1 LSFVFDFYTLYR
13 NVNSITAQVSRETLL
28 QYLQQ
33 KGVISDADATR
44 VQIERTKS
52 PKSEETVIREMG
64 LADNLTL
71 AQAKSEIFH
80 IPFIDLTQTSVSES
94 VIAEVPI
101 DNLKKYKTVPFE
113 RGSNFVKLA
122 MLDPFDVQAT
132 QALQRKYPPN
142 TSLQVYIT
150 TEESINF
157 MLDRRIGDVMSTE
170 VTEALEDVDVPVQ
183 DITAEDPNL
192 INSGDL
198 KNAPVARIVNSIM
211 QYAVTSKSSDVHV
224 EPMENRLRVRFR
236 INGIMTERLVLPKTL
251 GPAVVSRIKI
261 MSNLK
266 IDEKRIPQDGRFQV
280 KMNNVKVDIRVSVM
294 PTIFGEKVVMR
305 LLESDTSG
313 ITLESTGMRGNAYKI
328 FLDALSVT
336 NGIILVTGPTGSG
349 KTRTLACSLI
359 KVNDPKVNIISLENP
374 VEIRVPGVTQV
385 QINPEVG
392 LTFATGLRSVLRQDP
407 DIVMVGEIRDEET
420 ADLAV
425 QASLTGHLVLST
437 LHTNSAAAAIPRLL
451 DMGIESYLLASTIRV
466 IAAQR
471 LPRKICPYCIQA
483 YPAVPEVV
491 ENILKTLSGIQDF
504 DLVQYINR
512 MVATKKQRAD
522 DGSSVLKAP
531 ELGPDGKPIIYLYKG
546 AGCDRCGGSGYTGRV
561 GIFEVL
567 DVNEKISRMVM
578 DNVTAQDIENEAR
591 SNGMLTMIQDGYL
604 KVLEGMTSIEEV
616 LRVSKE

>member
-1 LSFVFDFYTLYR
+1 M
-13 NVNSITAQVSRETLL
+13 AQETLL
-28 QYLQQ
+28 HYLQQ
-33 KGVISDADATR
+33 KGVISDADATK
-44 VQIERTKS
+44 VQIERTRS
-52 PKSEETVIREMG
+52 PKSEEAVITEMG
-64 LADNLTL
+64 LADSVTI
-71 AQAKSEIFH
+71 AQAKSEIFR
-80 IPFIDLTQTSVSES
+80 IPFVDLIKISVPES

-113 RGSNFVKLA
+113 RGTNYVNLA

-132 QALQRKYPPN
+132 QALQRRYPPN
-142 TSLQVYIT
+142 TKLQVYIT
-150 TEESINF
+150 TEESINY

-183 DITAEDPNL
+183 DITAEDPNF

-211 QYAVTSKSSDVHV
+211 QYAVTSKSSDIHI

-236 INGIMTERLVLPKTL
+236 INGIMTERLVLPKVL
-251 GPAVVSRIKI
+251 APAVVSRVKI

-266 IDEKRIPQDGRFQV
+266 IDEKRVPQDGRFQV
-280 KMNNVKVDIRVSVM
+280 RMNTNKVDIRVSVM

-313 ITLESTGMRGNAYKI
+313 ITLESTGLRGNAYKL

-374 VEIRVPGVTQV
+374 VEIRVPGVSQI
-385 QINPEVG
+385 QINPDVG
-392 LTFATGLRSVLRQDP
+392 LTFALGLRSVLRQDP

-420 ADLAV
+420 AQLAV

-437 LHTNSAAAAIPRLL
+437 LHTNSAPAAIPRLL

-471 LPRKICPYCIQA
+471 LPRKICPHCIQS
-483 YPAVPEVV
+483 YVAVPEVV
-491 ENILKTLSGIQDF
+491 DNLISVLSGIQDF
-504 DLVQYINR
+504 DLVQYLNR
-512 MVATKKQRAD
+512 MVATKKQRGEE
-522 DGSSVLKAP
+522 GSAVLQP
-531 ELGPDGKPIIYLYKG
+531 PQIGPDGKPIVHLYKG
-546 AGCDRCGGSGYTGRV
+546 AGCDRCGGSGYSGRI

-578 DNVTAQDIENEAR
+578 ENVTAQDIETEAKK
-591 SNGMLTMIQDGYL
+591 NGMITMTQDGYL
-604 KVLEGMTSIEEV
+604 KVLEGITSIEEV